1 MRRAKTFGIV
11 LAAFCF
17 IAASQLIWNDQTQ
30 AASGQGDA
38 LVKDI
43 SGLIDEADSA
53 RAADPKFLNDLRQA
67 LEDYQGP
74 KLVSLMHDD
83 FGDGNFSSNPR
94 WQEAEGEFTID
105 GKRGLRSLAKKPAP
119 SQADNLSERLNELEA
134 KKADKGRFTLVKSST
149 LANNP
154 YVPVGEEIERVQ
166 AAIKAAGGPSP
177 MQGRLEAL
185 EEIRND
191 SGRFTLLQSMILSG
205 KPNVPVGEE
214 IERTKEAIANEQAAK
229 AAEKAAQQSSRA
241 ELYTRMVISNS
252 FSVQLELLS
261 SQADGRFEIDVFQ
274 GYARAV
280 GYRLAYNAGAS
291 PSFELLRFGRSG
303 ARVLA
308 RLDKAVKLE
317 DGYRHLILFSRDESG
332 GMSVSLDGGTLVQTS
347 DKSFRDPSNG
357 IALINDGGDFAVRE
371 ISVMGVQKQ

>member
-53 RAADPKFLNDLRQA
+53 RAADPKFLND
-67 LEDYQGP
+67 
-74 KLVSLMHDD
+74 
-83 FGDGNFSSNPR
+83 FSSNPR

-177 MQGRLEAL
+177 TQGRLEAL
-185 EEIRND
+185 E
-191 SGRFTLLQSMILSG
+191 
-205 KPNVPVGEE
+205 
-214 IERTKEAIANEQAAK
+214 
-229 AAEKAAQQSSRA
+229 
-241 ELYTRMVISNS
+241 
-252 FSVQLELLS
+252 
-261 SQADGRFEIDVFQ
+261 
-274 GYARAV
+274 
-280 GYRLAYNAGAS
+280 
-291 PSFELLRFGRSG
+291 
-303 ARVLA
+303 
-308 RLDKAVKLE
+308 
-317 DGYRHLILFSRDESG
+317 
-332 GMSVSLDGGTLVQTS
+332 
-347 DKSFRDPSNG
+347 
-357 IALINDGGDFAVRE
+357 
-371 ISVMGVQKQ
+371 